1 VASSQPRALANAFG
15 GEERIEDFGV
25 GHADDNAVFVFVLIL
40 IVSITW
46 ASNLV
51 TNFLVGI
58 ALGYALKSQKLN
70 L

>member
-1 VASSQPRALANAFG
+1 
-15 GEERIEDFGV
+15 V